1 MAAFRQ
7 FGFGMVLMLNYP
19 IFSTLQTL
27 VGSPTS
33 SFASDLFLAGLISVA
48 LSLGEQDKEEAK
60 S

>member
-1 MAAFRQ
+1 
-7 FGFGMVLMLNYP
+7 MLGGA

-27 VGSPTS
+27 LGSPTS